1 LKETITKLSNKLKE
15 QSQKNTVLEDGIK
28 QLKKDF
34 DLMATQMAD
43 LRKDLRKE
51 KEKNEIQDE
60 KIRVLEGQHKFCNEH
75 KS

>member
-1 LKETITKLSNKLKE
+1 
-15 QSQKNTVLEDGIK
+15 
-28 QLKKDF
+28 
-34 DLMATQMAD
+34 MATQMAD